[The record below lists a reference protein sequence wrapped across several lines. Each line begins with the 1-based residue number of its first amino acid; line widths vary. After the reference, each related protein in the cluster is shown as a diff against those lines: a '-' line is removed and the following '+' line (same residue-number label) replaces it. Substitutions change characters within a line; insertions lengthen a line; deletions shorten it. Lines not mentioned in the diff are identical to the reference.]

1 MQFVL
6 PKEKVLRHF
15 SKGLLTK
22 PNLPMESIVQHLK
35 LVRDKAPLV
44 HSITNYVVMNNTAN
58 ALLALGASPIMAHA
72 HPEVEEL
79 VELVGALVINIGT
92 LDEYWVDSMML
103 AAKMANATG
112 KPWVLDPVGAGASS
126 YRNETLAE
134 LLHHNPTIIRGNASE
149 ILSLARINITSKGVD
164 SSNSAEEAIEAGQG
178 LSHDTGA
185 VVCISGQND
194 YVILKDKVT
203 KIENGHHLMGKIT
216 GMGCTATA
224 IIGAFA
230 AVVDNP
236 YDATVSAMTVL
247 GIAGQL
253 ASEMAAGP
261 GTMQM
266 YIYDCLYQIADTDI
280 TNLAKVSLH

>member
-134 LLHHNPTIIRGNASE
+134 LLHHNPTIIRNP
-149 ILSLARINITSKGVD
+149 LPCQD
-164 SSNSAEEAIEAGQG
+164 QHYIERRGQQQFCRR
-178 LSHDTGA
+178 SH
-185 VVCISGQND
+185 
-194 YVILKDKVT
+194 
-203 KIENGHHLMGKIT
+203 
-216 GMGCTATA
+216 
-224 IIGAFA
+224 
-230 AVVDNP
+230 
-236 YDATVSAMTVL
+236 
-247 GIAGQL
+247 
-253 ASEMAAGP
+253 
-261 GTMQM
+261 
-266 YIYDCLYQIADTDI
+266 
-280 TNLAKVSLH
+280 